1 MTKFILVF
9 ALLWSFLGSA
19 EDPFV
24 GHWKID
30 TAKSQLNG
38 SISSIAAA
46 GPNTWTF
53 HEGAYSWTVKADGTP
68 QSTPFG
74 NTAMKV
80 VDARTWQFANTSN
93 GKPAGTEIW
102 VLSADGKTITWTLTG
117 QKEKGQAFSSTGTMD
132 RIAGK
137 SGFEGTWETT
147 EVQLSF
153 TEVDI
158 APNGDDGITVTLPE
172 DGTAYSLKFD
182 GKQYPERGPRLP
194 AGVTVSATRT
204 GARTVKAITYLNGK
218 PFDEE
223 EWEVSQ
229 DGNTYTYTQ
238 RDATSP
244 KPARIIL
251 HRMDT
256 H

>member
-1 MTKFILVF
+1 MTKFILAF
-9 ALLWSFLGSA
+9 ALLWSFARFA
-19 EDPFV
+19 ENPFV
-24 GHWKID
+24 GRWKID
-30 TAKSQLNG
+30 TAKSELTG
-38 SISSIAAA
+38 SISSITAA

-74 NTAMKV
+74 DTAMKV

-93 GKPAGTEIW
+93 GKPAGTETW
-102 VLSADGKTITWTLTG
+102 VLPADGETLTWTFTG
-117 QKEKGQAFSSTGTMD
+117 QKENGEAFSSSGTMK

-137 SGFEGTWETT
+137 SGFEGTWEST

-172 DGTAYSLKFD
+172 DGTTYSLKFD
-182 GKQYPERGPRLP
+182 GKEYLEHGPRLP
-194 AGVTVSATRT
+194 SGVTVSATRT
-204 GARTVKAITYLNGK
+204 GVRTVKVITRLNGK
-218 PFDEE
+218 PFDQE

-229 DGNTYTYTQ
+229 DGSTYTYTQ
-238 RDATSP
+238 HDAASP
-244 KPARIIL
+244 KPSRIIL

-256 H
+256 R

>member
-1 MTKFILVF
+1 MTKFILACV
-9 ALLWSFLGSA
+9 LLWSFTGST

-30 TAKSQLNG
+30 RAKSQLTG
-38 SISSIAAA
+38 SISSIAAT

-53 HEGAYSWTVKADGTP
+53 HEGAYSWTVKADGTT

-74 NTAMKV
+74 DTAMKV
-80 VDARTWQFANTSN
+80 VDTRTWQFANTNN
-93 GKPAGTEIW
+93 GKPAGTEAW
-102 VLSADGKTITWTLTG
+102 VLSADGKTMMWTLTG
-117 QKEKGQAFSSTGTMD
+117 QKENGEAFSSHGTMK
-132 RIAGK
+132 RTAGN
-137 SGFEGTWETT
+137 SGFEGTWEST

-158 APNGDDGITVTLPE
+158 APNGDDGITVNLPE
-172 DGTAYSLKFD
+172 DGTTYSLKFN
-182 GKQYPERGPRLP
+182 GKEYPEHGPRLP
-194 AGVTVSATRT
+194 SGVTVSATRT
-204 GARTVKAITYLNGK
+204 GARKAKVITHLNGR

-223 EWEVSQ
+223 EWEVSE

-238 RDATSP
+238 HDATSP